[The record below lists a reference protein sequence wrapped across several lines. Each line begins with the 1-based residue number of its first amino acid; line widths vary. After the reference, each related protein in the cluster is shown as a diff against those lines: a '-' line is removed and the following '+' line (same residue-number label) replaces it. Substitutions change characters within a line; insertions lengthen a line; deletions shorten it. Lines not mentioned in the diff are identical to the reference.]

1 MEISRELIEKIESY
15 EWCWYIDS
23 DIRSYDYF
31 EKKLEEIARLAGT
44 EKPKRFIGVDIF
56 RGKEVEIMRVAG
68 FAEFDD
74 EGTGFEMFYK
84 DSHTKAKWYVKF
96 QKQMSM

>member
-23 DIRSYDYF
+23 DIRGYEYF

-44 EKPKRFIGVDIF
+44 DKPKRFIGVDIF
-56 RGKEVEIMRVAG
+56 RGKEVEIIRVAG
-68 FAEFDD
+68 FAEFDA

-96 QKQMSM
+96 QKQI

>member
-23 DIRSYDYF
+23 DIRGYDYF

-44 EKPKRFIGVDIF
+44 DNRKGSLELIYS
-56 RGKEVEIMRVAG
+56 EV
-68 FAEFDD
+68 
-74 EGTGFEMFYK
+74 K
-84 DSHTKAKWYVKF
+84 KWK
-96 QKQMSM
+96 

>member
-23 DIRSYDYF
+23 DIRGYDYF

-56 RGKEVEIMRVAG
+56 RGKEMEIIRVAG

-74 EGTGFEMFYK
+74 EGTGFKEFYK
-84 DSHTKAKWYVKF
+84 DPHTKAKWYIKLH
-96 QKQMSM
+96 KRR

>member
-1 MEISRELIEKIESY
+1 MEISRELTEKIESY

-23 DIRSYDYF
+23 DIRGYDYF

-56 RGKEVEIMRVAG
+56 RGKGVEIIRVAG

-96 QKQMSM
+96 QNQI

>member
-23 DIRSYDYF
+23 DIRGYDYF
-31 EKKLEEIARLAGT
+31 EKKLEEIARLVGT
-44 EKPKRFIGVDIF
+44 NKPKRFIGVDIF
-56 RGKEVEIMRVAG
+56 RGKEVEIIRIAE

-74 EGTGFEMFYK
+74 EDTGFEMFYK

-96 QKQMSM
+96 QNQI

>member
-23 DIRSYDYF
+23 DIRGYDYF

-44 EKPKRFIGVDIF
+44 DKLKGFIGVDIF
-56 RGKEVEIMRVAG
+56 RGKGVEIIRVAG

-96 QKQMSM
+96 QNQI

>member
-1 MEISRELIEKIESY
+1 MEINKELIEKIESY

-23 DIRSYDYF
+23 DIRGYEYF
-31 EKKLEEIARLAGT
+31 EEKLGEIAKVAGT

-96 QKQMSM
+96 QNQI

>member
-23 DIRSYDYF
+23 DIRGYDYF

-44 EKPKRFIGVDIF
+44 DKPKGFIGVDIF
-56 RGKEVEIMRVAG
+56 RGKGVEIIRVAG

-96 QKQMSM
+96 QNQI